1 MDGKRLK
8 WARER
13 RGITQ
18 EELAEKLGVSLRT
31 ITRYEN
37 QSGDDL
43 LRDVSQALDVSAD
56 YLLGLSNDPNPRK
69 NDEISN
75 EEYALISAIRAGDVP
90 EALKIM
96 ASSIKGAFVS

>member
-13 RGITQ
+13 LGITQ

-43 LRDVSQALDVSAD
+43 VRDIAETLDVSAD
-56 YLLGLSNDPNPRK
+56 YLLGLSDDPKREVDSSLTP
-69 NDEISN
+69 DEH
-75 EEYALISAIRAGDVP
+75 ALISAIRTGNVP
-90 EALKIM
+90 EALNIM
-96 ASSIKGAFVS
+96 ASNLREAFAS